1 MKNFLLGA
9 VCAAAT
15 IVAVSP
21 AFAAGDCG
29 LARHRGPHGGCRV
42 NANGALVSS
51 TPAGNIRVGSFYPG
65 RGYWD
70 GHRYWAHRDAYH
82 GGWRY
87 R

>member
-9 VCAAAT
+9 LCAAAT
-15 IVAVSP
+15 IAAVSP

-29 LARHRGPHGGCRV
+29 LARHRANGGCHLNKGGRLI
-42 NANGALVSS
+42 ATTGH
-51 TPAGNIRVGSFYPG
+51 GNVVVGSFYPG

-70 GHRYWAHRDAYH
+70 GHRYWAHRDAYQ